1 MFLINEIQNEMI
13 MKMIVDQE
21 KLYEQYANYKIVEWS
36 YKFTNIYHL
45 ILFRI
50 YEYVYWID

>member
-21 KLYEQYANYKIVEWS
+21 KLYEQYANYKIVE
-36 YKFTNIYHL
+36 
-45 ILFRI
+45 
-50 YEYVYWID
+50 